1 MVAEQT
7 AIVDFAAYAGRRGS
21 RAAAALRDARDSQR
35 MFARIVGRATD
46 ARRRDFRQALEA
58 GVTIEALA
66 YHAGL
71 EPEHVR
77 EIIAARRM

>member
-1 MVAEQT
+1 MPEQS
-7 AIVDFAAYAGRRGS
+7 AVVDFATYAERRES
-21 RAAAALRDARDSQR
+21 RAAAALRDAQNSQR
-35 MFARIVGRATD
+35 IFARIVGRAAQ
-46 ARRRDFRQALEA
+46 ARRRDFLNALEA

-77 EIIAARRM
+77 EITEAP